1 MEPLISF
8 LLFLFGAYFFYR
20 LGRFVERRLWLN
32 AVPIMNKVKT
42 KQHNYEHSQN

>member
-20 LGRFVERRLWLN
+20 LGRFVERDFGLTRR
-32 AVPIMNKVKT
+32 ADHEQGKT
-42 KQHNYEHSQN
+42 NNTLRHSQN